1 MRIKKE
7 TPQMTNMIEKI
18 ETKALPEKINVV
30 PQNVKK
36 AKSAAGS
43 IPEPAKKVSVESPKP
58 KRQIRQNNGESA
70 LIIQPKPVD
79 ARWSVQGLSKNVAVV
94 MDRDPSDG
102 NMYAFINK
110 WFTIMLIMQFTEKG
124 PSVLKR
130 KFEEEI
136 DWPSLSSG
144 TKDTTITL
152 KGEEKNK
159 FLQKTGCPKDLS
171 V

>member
-1 MRIKKE
+1 
-7 TPQMTNMIEKI
+7 
-18 ETKALPEKINVV
+18 
-30 PQNVKK
+30 
-36 AKSAAGS
+36 
-43 IPEPAKKVSVESPKP
+43 
-58 KRQIRQNNGESA
+58 
-70 LIIQPKPVD
+70 
-79 ARWSVQGLSKNVAVV
+79 
-94 MDRDPSDG
+94 
-102 NMYAFINK
+102 
-110 WFTIMLIMQFTEKG
+110 MQFTEKG

-136 DWPSLSSG
+136 DWPSPSSG